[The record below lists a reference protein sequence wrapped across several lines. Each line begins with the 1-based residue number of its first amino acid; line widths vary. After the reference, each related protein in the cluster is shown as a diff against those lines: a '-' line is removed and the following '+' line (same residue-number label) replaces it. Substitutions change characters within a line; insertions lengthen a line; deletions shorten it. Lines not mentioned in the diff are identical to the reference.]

1 MIGGLTA
8 ETEFITDNSKDPG
21 IAYVKNPVINCQSE
35 LSLARKKEQKQF
47 AKQNE
52 LKLEKFVTMPVR
64 YVERENF
71 LIAEAND
78 LAREKSPSD
87 GVIRTQQELL

>member
-1 MIGGLTA
+1 
-8 ETEFITDNSKDPG
+8 
-21 IAYVKNPVINCQSE
+21 
-35 LSLARKKEQKQF
+35 
-47 AKQNE
+47 

-78 LAREKSPSD
+78 LAREKSPTD
-87 GVIRTQQELL
+87 GIVRTQ